1 MSLVD
6 MAAKALGLGGAV
18 TFSYENADKSIGGF
32 VIDAALNE
40 NYSFTNSVTDIPV
53 EEGVTIS
60 DHVVEQPDEVS
71 ITAFIGRTAFEVTS
85 PSGVSVSNLKTP
97 STRNRIVMAHQE
109 LLRLKRERQPIALV
123 LGLDVFDNMV
133 ITSYNID
140 RNVENGADLEFTMS
154 FRRIKVI
161 KSETTTIN
169 SSLSYQGA
177 GGGAGDQIAGTA
189 NMGKGATE
197 KPLSDWEHQQA
208 RFEWEINGGDST
220 ETGRDI
226 KEGWQV
232 ANPQGTW

>member
-6 MAAKALGLGGAV
+6 IAAKALGLGGAV

-40 NYSFTNSVTDIPV
+40 SYSFTNSVTDIPV

-60 DHVVEQPDEVS
+60 DHVVEQQDEVS

-85 PSGVSVSNLKTP
+85 PSGLSVSNLRVP

-140 RNVENGADLEFTMS
+140 RSVENGADLEFSMS

-169 SSLSYQGA
+169 SSLAWQGDGV
-177 GGGAGDQIAGTA
+177 GGSGAGDQVAGTTNA
-189 NMGKGATE
+189 GKGATTAPAE
-197 KPLSDWEHQQA
+197 NTELRVWNEMIDENSGSTQTA
-208 RFEWEINGGDST
+208 LING
-220 ETGRDI
+220 RI
-226 KEGWQV
+226 KEFGF
-232 ANPQGTW
+232 